1 VVDARPHRLSGDR
14 ADRPSHR
21 WLGPATAVLVVG
33 MAVTSALA
41 ASAWLAHEEN
51 EDRITQR
58 RTGEAAAVLTAAVP
72 AIELPLATT
81 TALREVVQEGDAD
94 VFRRAMAPQVLPDG
108 QFASASLWPVGGA
121 APLVVVGEP
130 LALADQRAEVIEAFM
145 ARVTST
151 DGLAVLDLLG
161 EATPTLGYAYTAP
174 GRPERTHLVYVE
186 SRLPADRTAVVQ
198 PDSAF
203 DGLDYALYLGDAPDD
218 EALLI
223 ASTADLP
230 LTGRRG
236 TATAMLGDTQLLM
249 VMAPTEEMGGELLAL
264 LPWLVLGAG
273 TVLTGGAAHLTA
285 RLQRRREHA
294 ERLVAD
300 NERLYAEQ
308 REASADL
315 QRSLLPRTLAT
326 VDGVELSA
334 AYASGELDSEV
345 GGDWYDVVAGRRR
358 LTVSVGDVSGRGLGA
373 AAVMAA
379 VRYGM
384 RTPAANGEAPDVVLR
399 KVSHPGA
406 IERDGHFATVLCGTI
421 DLEARTLSFAS
432 AGHPPPL
439 LVAGDGVGARWLEV
453 PLGAPIGVS
462 HGPAYACSSEPMP
475 MRGTLL
481 MFTDGLY
488 ERRGESVDVGLE
500 RVRTT
505 AIGLGDRP
513 LQALVDE
520 LLEALTGD
528 GAPDDTAILA
538 VRWG

>member
-1 VVDARPHRLSGDR
+1 
-14 ADRPSHR
+14 
-21 WLGPATAVLVVG
+21 
-33 MAVTSALA
+33 MAVTVALT
-41 ASAWLAHEEN
+41 ASAWFAHEEN

-94 VFRRAMAPQVLPDG
+94 VFRRAMEPQVLPEG

-121 APLVVVGEP
+121 APRVVVGEP
-130 LALADQRAEVIEAFM
+130 LALADQPTEVIDAFM
-145 ARVTST
+145 ARVATT

-174 GRPERTHLVYVE
+174 GGPERTHLVYVE

-273 TVLTGGAAHLTA
+273 TVLTGGAAYLTA

-300 NERLYAEQ
+300 NERLHAEQ

-384 RTPAANGEAPDVVLR
+384 RTPAANGEAPDAVLR

-406 IERDGHFATVLCGTI
+406 IERDGHFATVLCGTV

-439 LVAGDGVGARWLEV
+439 LVAGDGADARWLEV

-488 ERRGESVDVGLE
+488 ERRGEPVDVGLE

-505 AIGLGDRP
+505 AVGLGDRP